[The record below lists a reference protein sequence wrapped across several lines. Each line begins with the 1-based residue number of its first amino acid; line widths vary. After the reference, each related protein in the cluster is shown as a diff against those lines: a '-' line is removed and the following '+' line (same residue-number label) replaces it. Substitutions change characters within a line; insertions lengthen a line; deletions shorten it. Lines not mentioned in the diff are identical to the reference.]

1 MNFANIYHVMFSA
14 QGQCFLEPPAMEHAL
29 SLLDALALEHGVAE
43 IALPAPARD
52 PEEPAPKCKKT
63 SKAPNKARPTPSAK
77 PSEILQP
84 TSKST
89 PLHSPLVVE
98 CTLTRTPSFDSEDE
112 LPEPVVKMHKLS
124 VPPWRN
130 SSPPTACRPPVSC
143 PKPIGAPVDLRP
155 SVAPSRPSSSSHPT
169 GSKAAPI
176 GAPMLPPEDR
186 PVPLL
191 PPRSLGPT
199 QPARPPPAT
208 MLPISHTLRV
218 IGAASPQT
226 KHLVVPKHVAAAAT
240 TDVFAAA
247 FGDGFLPTPHLL
259 RPKAAI
265 VPPPSQAK
273 SWCEGAAA
281 VSRPPPPP
289 PAVLPSQQ
297 GDATTSSLWF
307 RPMSKKMPK
316 AMPPGGARTNWE
328 KQYRIAKDKS
338 EQACLAFAEQWPQ
351 PNSRH
356 ENDIFSELFQRATIM
371 SLPLGNSNLYKGL
384 ASVLQEYKR
393 EIVRDNFAQ
402 QLRNS
407 RVD

>member
-1 MNFANIYHVMFSA
+1 
-14 QGQCFLEPPAMEHAL
+14 MEHAL

-43 IALPAPARD
+43 IALPAPAHD
-52 PEEPAPKCKKT
+52 PEEPAPKFKKT
-63 SKAPNKARPTPSAK
+63 SKAPNKARPKPSAK
-77 PSEILQP
+77 PSEIVQP

-89 PLHSPLVVE
+89 PLHSPLIVE

-124 VPPWRN
+124 VPPWRM
-130 SSPPTACRPPVSC
+130 SSPPTACRLPVSC
-143 PKPIGAPVDLRP
+143 PKPIGAPDLRP

-176 GAPMLPPEDR
+176 GAPMLPTEDR

-199 QPARPPPAT
+199 QPSRPPPAT
-208 MLPISHTLRV
+208 MLRV

-226 KHLVVPKHVAAAAT
+226 KQLVVPKHVAAAAT

-247 FGDGFLPTPHLL
+247 FGDGFLLTPHLL

-273 SWCEGAAA
+273 AWCEGAAA

-307 RPMSKKMPK
+307 RPSSR
-316 AMPPGGARTNWE
+316 PPPPAAAVRPPPPAIHPQPWAAGAASSHAAWTAWNSSNHSRGDRDRDYTRNAGVRRGGMCPTW
-328 KQYRIAKDKS
+328 QYWKLQAQEEGIEAEICETS
-338 EQACLAFAEQWPQ
+338 EQ
-351 PNSRH
+351 
-356 ENDIFSELFQRATIM
+356 
-371 SLPLGNSNLYKGL
+371 K
-384 ASVLQEYKR
+384 
-393 EIVRDNFAQ
+393 
-402 QLRNS
+402 
-407 RVD
+407 